1 MENEPQR
8 SLKGTFQIRIG
19 PSPPSSSTSSSSSKS
34 NDEAE
39 NVLITIGPEPRPFE
53 NLRAANLDDITNLIL
68 VRLGKT

>member
-19 PSPPSSSTSSSSSKS
+19 PSSSAPLSSSKS
-34 NDEAE
+34 NDEEE

-53 NLRAANLDDITNLIL
+53 NLRAANLDDITDQIL
-68 VRLGKT
+68 VRLGKK